1 MKQIIKPGALAPAWD
16 AQALYDKAER
26 YIQQAQALNKDDW
39 DYALWTSL
47 SLELLA
53 RAALSN
59 VHPALLAEQEKDK
72 SGANLISALG
82 FPSFESNSAPKS
94 IAVSEV
100 FNRLAALLPD
110 FHKENA
116 SFGTQHIGRRNAELH
131 SGEPAFDGLKSA
143 TWQPKFYQTCK
154 VLLESMGKTLE
165 EFVGADEAKAAEAVM
180 AAAADESA
188 KAVKGDLAAHQK
200 VWGSK
205 EEKDRETLMAQ
216 ALLWANRQAGHRVK
230 CPACNSAALVSGEPV
245 TPATQKLEDDIIT
258 ERQEYLPT
266 HFECV
271 ACGLKINGLSRLAVV
286 DLADRY
292 VNTKHYDAAE
302 YYATQQDEWYGYEE
316 DNNEPF

>member
-1 MKQIIKPGALAPAWD
+1 MIKPGALASAWE

-26 YIQQAQALNKDDW
+26 YIQQAQALNKDGW

-59 VHPALLAEQEKDK
+59 VHPALLAEQDRDR
-72 SGANLISALG
+72 SAANLISALG
-82 FPSFESNSAPKS
+82 FPSFESSSAPKS
-94 IAVSEV
+94 ITVSEV
-100 FNRLAALLPD
+100 FNRLAALLPN

-116 SFGTQHIGRRNAELH
+116 SFGTQHTGRRNAELH
-131 SGEPAFDGLKSA
+131 SGEPAFDGLKTA

-154 VLLESMGKTLE
+154 ILLESMGKTLE

-188 KAVKGDLAAHQK
+188 KAVKGDVAAHQK
-200 VWGSK
+200 VWESK
-205 EEKDRETLMAQ
+205 DTKERKTLTAQ
-216 ALLWANRQAGHRVK
+216 ALLWARRSAGHRVR
-230 CPACNSAALVSGEPV
+230 CPACKSAALVSGEAV
-245 TPATQKLEDDIIT
+245 TEPTQKLENDTIT

-266 HFECV
+266 HLECV
-271 ACGLKINGLSRLAVV
+271 ACGLKVNGLSRLAVV

>member
-1 MKQIIKPGALAPAWD
+1 MIKSEALAPAWD

-26 YIQQAQALNKDDW
+26 YIQQAQALNKDGW

-47 SLELLA
+47 SMELLA

-59 VHPALLAEQEKDK
+59 VHPALLAEHDK
-72 SGANLISALG
+72 AGTNLKSALG
-82 FPSFESNSAPKS
+82 LPSIKSNIAPKS
-94 IAVSEV
+94 IAISEV
-100 FNRLAALLPD
+100 FNRLADLLPE

-116 SFGTQHIGRRNAELH
+116 NFVDLHIGRRNAELH
-131 SGEPAFDGLKSA
+131 SGEVPFDGLKSA

-165 EFVGADEAKAAEAVM
+165 EFVGEDEAKAAEAVM
-180 AAAADESA
+180 ATTADDSA
-188 KAVKGDLAAHQK
+188 KAVKGDVVAHHK
-200 VWGSK
+200 VWEAKDEK
-205 EEKDRETLMAQ
+205 EQETLTAQ
-216 ALLWANRQAGHRVK
+216 ALLWANRQAGHRVL

-245 TPATQKLEDDIIT
+245 APATQKLEDDIIV

-271 ACGLKINGLSRLAVV
+271 ACGLKINGLSRLAAV
-286 DLADRY
+286 DRADRY
-292 VNTKHYDAAE
+292 VNTKYHDAAE
-302 YYATQQDEWYGYEE
+302 YYAAQQDDWYGYEE

>member
-1 MKQIIKPGALAPAWD
+1 MIKPGALASVWE

-26 YIQQAQALNKDDW
+26 YIQQAQALNKDGW

-47 SLELLA
+47 SMELLA

-59 VHPALLAEQEKDK
+59 VHPALLAEQDK
-72 SGANLISALG
+72 SGGNLISALG
-82 FPSFESNSAPKS
+82 FPLFESGSAPKS
-94 IAVSEV
+94 IAISEV
-100 FNRLAALLPD
+100 FNRLVVLLPE

-116 SFGTQHIGRRNAELH
+116 SFGTLHTGRRNAELH
-131 SGEPAFDGLKSA
+131 SGELAFDGLKSA
-143 TWQPKFYQTCK
+143 TWQPKFYQTCQ

-188 KAVKGDLAAHQK
+188 KAVKGDVAAHQK
-200 VWGSK
+200 VWEGK
-205 EEKDRETLMAQ
+205 EEKERETLTAQ
-216 ALLWANRQAGHRVK
+216 ALLWASRQAGHRVT
-230 CPACNSAALVSGEPV
+230 CPACNSASLVSGEPV
-245 TPATQKLEDDIIT
+245 APATQTLEDDIIA
-258 ERQEYLPT
+258 ERQEHLPT

-271 ACGLKINGLSRLAVV
+271 ACGLKINGLSLLAAV

-292 VNTKHYDAAE
+292 VNTKHHEAAE

>member
-1 MKQIIKPGALAPAWD
+1 MKQIIKPGALTPAWE

-26 YIQQAQALNKDDW
+26 YIQQAQILNKDGW

-47 SLELLA
+47 AIELLA

-59 VHPALLAEQEKDK
+59 VHPALLAEQDK
-72 SGANLISALG
+72 SGANLINALG
-82 FPSFESNSAPKS
+82 FPSFESSSAPKS
-94 IAVSEV
+94 IAISEV
-100 FNRLAALLPD
+100 FNRLLVLLPE

-116 SFGTQHIGRRNAELH
+116 NFGTLHTGRRNAELH
-131 SGEPAFDGLKSA
+131 SGELAFDGLKSA

-165 EFVGADEAKAAEAVM
+165 EFVGSDEAKAAEAVIG
-180 AAAADESA
+180 AAADESA
-188 KAVKGDLAAHQK
+188 KAVKGDVAAHQK
-200 VWGSK
+200 VWESK
-205 EEKDRETLMAQ
+205 EEKERETLTAQ
-216 ALLWANRQAGHRVK
+216 ALLWANRQAGHRVL
-230 CPACNSAALVSGEPV
+230 CPACNAAALVSGEPV
-245 TPATQKLEDDIIT
+245 APVTQKLEDNIIT

-271 ACGLKINGLSRLAVV
+271 ACSLKINGLSRLAAV

-292 VNTKHYDAAE
+292 VNTKRHDAAE
-302 YYATQQDEWYGYEE
+302 YYARQQDDWYGYEE